1 VVVEARSADIEDWV
15 TREAEQDMLG
25 LVTVALADI
34 NLTLKFARTVAG
46 IVPVTGKLLE
56 CRESGEVPREC
67 S

>member
-1 VVVEARSADIEDWV
+1 
-15 TREAEQDMLG
+15 MLG

>member
-46 IVPVTGKLLE
+46 IVPVTGKLLG